1 MKVGACYVISWR
13 EQLAF
18 APLETVERGEEIGRR
33 LRHAI
38 ELGVLEDGAQ
48 LPSESDLAARMHVST
63 LTLRTALAELRH
75 LGLLETRR
83 GKGGG
88 SFVRANAGDI
98 ARAQR
103 DTLADYSLE
112 DLRDIREYRAFLAG
126 TAAAGAAARSQQISI
141 WRLTSMAAMIETV
154 QTPAEMTR
162 ADSRFHI
169 ELAATSGSVLFTR
182 QEMAMQ
188 AEVGA
193 LVWYGASD
201 CRREAAEEHTMIVDA
216 IRAGDTIR
224 ARALAEEH
232 VRRDM
237 NRLMELRMSMEL
249 PPSGLQPGIDGVD
262 AVVSA
267 VEAFTLSLGRSVAA
281 SIQAIEETVHSDLDN
296 SRSGT
301 LDALENVYDVARRKL
316 RAVPA
321 LYGTGFVADP
331 AFFGEMNAIWC
342 IRPSG
347 PESLQRLDLDPEFY
361 DYSTAPWWPK
371 HDTDDDIHAC
381 HAYVD
386 AVGTNEQLITFAKRV
401 TRDGRMAGSAAVG
414 VLVRRLHIEL
424 DPLLRSLPPN
434 TCIVDQNEVVIATNT
449 ASLVGGMLPRSH
461 RGERKIAL
469 PSVPWSLC
477 IGVGSR
483 EDAAD
488 VACSTVSGSSP
499 ADNSAIVRATRK

>member
-1 MKVGACYVISWR
+1 
-13 EQLAF
+13 
-18 APLETVERGEEIGRR
+18 LETVERGEEIGRR

-38 ELGVLEDGAQ
+38 ELGVLEDGAR
-48 LPSESDLAARMHVST
+48 LPSESELAAKMHVST

-88 SFVRANAGDI
+88 SFVRANTGDI

-126 TAAAGAAARSQQISI
+126 TAATAAAGRSQQISI

-193 LVWYGASD
+193 LVWSGASD
-201 CRREAAEEHTMIVDA
+201 CRQVAAAEHTMIVDA

-224 ARALAEEH
+224 ARSLAEEH

-237 NRLMELRMSMEL
+237 NRLIDLRMSMEF
-249 PPSGLQPGIDGVD
+249 PPSAAGNEGID
-262 AVVSA
+262 AAVSA
-267 VEAFTLSLGRSVAA
+267 VEAFTLSLERAVAV
-281 SIQAIEETVHSDLDN
+281 SIQAIEETVQADLDN
-296 SRSGT
+296 SKGGT
-301 LDALENVYDVARRKL
+301 FDELENVYDVARHKL

-331 AFFGEMNAIWC
+331 SFFGELGAIWC
-342 IRPSG
+342 IKPAG
-347 PESLQRLDLDPEFY
+347 PESLQRLDLDPDFY
-361 DYSTAPWWPK
+361 GYSTAPWWPA
-371 HDTDDDIHAC
+371 HDTDDGIHAC
-381 HAYVD
+381 HAYID

-414 VLVRRLHIEL
+414 VLVRRLQTEL
-424 DPLLRSLPPN
+424 DPLLWSLPPN

-449 ASLVGGMLPRSH
+449 AKLVGGMLSRSH
-461 RGERKIAL
+461 RAERRIAL

-477 IGVGSR
+477 IGVSTV

-488 VACSTVSGSSP
+488 AACSTVAGSSP
-499 ADNSAIVRATRK
+499 ADNSATVRTIRK

>member
-1 MKVGACYVISWR
+1 MASWR

-48 LPSESDLAARMHVST
+48 LPSESDLAARMRVST
-63 LTLRTALAELRH
+63 LTLRAALAELRH

-88 SFVRANAGDI
+88 SFVRANTGDI

-103 DTLADYSLE
+103 DALAAYSLE

-126 TAAAGAAARSQQISI
+126 SAATAAAGRSQQVSI
-141 WRLTSMAAMIETV
+141 ARLASMAVMIETA

-169 ELAATSGSVLFTR
+169 ELAATSGSVLFAR

-188 AEVGA
+188 AEVGG
-193 LVWYGASD
+193 LVWAGASD
-201 CRREAAEEHTMIVDA
+201 SRRAAAKEHSMIVDA

-237 NRLMELRMSMEL
+237 NRLIDLRMSMDA
-249 PPSGLQPGIDGVD
+249 PPPGSPPGIEDID
-262 AVVSA
+262 RAVSA
-267 VEAFTLSLGRSVAA
+267 VESFAVSLEGTAAESIRTVEEAVQAGLDRAKSGR
-281 SIQAIEETVHSDLDN
+281 LDE
-296 SRSGT
+296 
-301 LDALENVYDVARRKL
+301 LENVYDVARQNLAK
-316 RAVPA
+316 AVSA

-331 AFFGEMNAIWC
+331 SFFGELGAIWC
-342 IRPSG
+342 YIPSG
-347 PESLQRLDLDPEFY
+347 PESPQRWEVDLEFY
-361 DYSTAPWWPK
+361 DYSTAQWWPAS
-371 HDTDDDIHAC
+371 DADDKIQASY
-381 HAYVD
+381 AYVD
-386 AVGTNEQLITFAKRV
+386 ALGSNEHVVTFTKRV
-401 TRDGRMAGSAAVG
+401 TREGRMAGIAAAD
-414 VLVRRLHIEL
+414 VLVSRLQSGF
-424 DPLLRSLPPN
+424 DPFLRSLPPN
-434 TCIVDQNEVVIATNT
+434 TCIVDQNEVVLATNT
-449 ASLVGGMLPRSH
+449 ASLVGGTLSPSH
-461 RGERKIAL
+461 QAERRIAL

-477 IGVGSR
+477 LGVSTG
-483 EDAAD
+483 ENAAD
-488 VACSTVSGSSP
+488 GG
-499 ADNSAIVRATRK
+499 